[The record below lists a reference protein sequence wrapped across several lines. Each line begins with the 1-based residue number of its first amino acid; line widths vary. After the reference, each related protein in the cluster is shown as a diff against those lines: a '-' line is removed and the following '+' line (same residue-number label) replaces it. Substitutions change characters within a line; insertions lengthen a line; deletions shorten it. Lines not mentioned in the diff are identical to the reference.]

1 MIPNRTQSSS
11 RKTGPLWWR
20 RGGYTILE
28 LMLIVVILGIVAS
41 TAIPVMNQSAQ
52 ARQAASRDEVLRLLE
67 FARGRALAAGMPVGV
82 VVNASTSSM
91 RLITIDSEDEVL
103 DVVDPL
109 DGRSKESNLS
119 EMFAG
124 VSIVSMVNGDGT
136 SGDGTIWF
144 DFRAEPHTR
153 DEVSGAFDAVFSQ
166 NATITLSTD
175 AQVVVHA
182 GSGLVVQQ

>member
-1 MIPNRTQSSS
+1 VKRVRANSCSRSS
-11 RKTGPLWWR
+11 RLIRSR

-41 TAIPVMNQSAQ
+41 TAIPVMNQSIQ
-52 ARQAASRDEVLRLLE
+52 ARQAASRDEVFRLLE
-67 FARGRALAAGMPVGV
+67 FARGRALASGMPVGV
-82 VVNASTSSM
+82 VVNTSTSSM
-91 RLITIDSEDEVL
+91 RLVTINSDGEVL

-109 DGRSKESNLS
+109 DGRSKESDLTA
-119 EMFAG
+119 MFAG
-124 VSIVSMVNGDGT
+124 VSIYSMVNGDGG

-153 DEVSGAFDAVFSQ
+153 DEESGAFDAVFSQ

-175 AQVVVHA
+175 AQIVVHA
-182 GSGLVVQQ
+182 DSGLVVQQ